1 MSEMKTFTYRSAR
14 SGALL
19 AGFGLAIA
27 VETLV
32 LHLWLVARHPIVA
45 WTLTAGSVATLA
57 WLVADYR
64 SFGRGVVRL
73 SEDLLELRVGLRFA
87 ASVPTS
93 AVMMAT
99 RPTWRDLPTRGT
111 PAAAGYLN
119 LMKPGTPNVLL
130 TLAVPTT
137 VRLPGGLRRSA
148 LRLGLRLDA
157 PDDFLAA
164 LHDSAGAPG
173 SSASVPVT

>member
-1 MSEMKTFTYRSAR
+1 METFTYRSAR

-27 VETLV
+27 IETLV

-45 WTLTAGSVATLA
+45 WTLTAGSVAALA

-64 SFGRGVVRL
+64 SLGRGVVRL
-73 SEDLLELRVGLRFA
+73 SDDLLDIRVGLRFA

-93 AVMMAT
+93 AVATAT
-99 RPTWRDLPTRGT
+99 RPTWRDLPTPGT
-111 PAAAGYLN
+111 PATVGYVN
-119 LMKPGTPNVLL
+119 LMKPATPNVLL
-130 TLAVPTT
+130 TLAVPAT

-148 LRLGLRLDA
+148 RRLGLRLDS

-164 LHDSAGAPG
+164 LHAPAVDPG
-173 SSASVPVT
+173 PAASLPAS